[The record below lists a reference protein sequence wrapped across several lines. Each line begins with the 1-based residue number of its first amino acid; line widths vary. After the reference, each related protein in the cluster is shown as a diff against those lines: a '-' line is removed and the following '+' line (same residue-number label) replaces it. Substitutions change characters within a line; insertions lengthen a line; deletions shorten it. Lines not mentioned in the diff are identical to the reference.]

1 MFLGEL
7 ISIAVCVLWSC
18 SALFGQVAARGV
30 GNAMPLNVMRMG
42 LSLLLLALSL
52 AWTIGIPFPVYAD
65 GETWLWLT
73 LSGLT
78 GYVLGDYCLFNAYI
92 IIGARFGQLFMT
104 LAPPTAALSGWILLG
119 ERMTPM
125 ALLGMMI
132 TISGI
137 ALSIMGKKELDS
149 PKEQNVTTPLQ
160 GKSGNTECSSRV
172 CVKGLGGGATFPL
185 KGILFGIGAGVGQ
198 GVGLVLSKL
207 GLEHY
212 ETCIKTALSDDPTA
226 LNDML
231 SAMPMAAT
239 FIRAITG
246 LLCFTLAMFFIG
258 QQGAIP
264 RSLKQG
270 RLMLVILLATITGPF
285 VGVSLSLKA
294 TLYTSTGIAQTI
306 MACTPI
312 LILWPCHVLFKQ
324 QITLR
329 EVIGAVISVLG
340 VAMFFI

>member
-52 AWTIGIPFPVYAD
+52 TWTIGTPYPIYAD

-73 LSGLT
+73 LSGLA

-92 IIGARFGQLFMT
+92 VIGARFGQLFMT
-104 LAPPTAALSGWILLG
+104 LAPPAAALAGWMLLG
-119 ERMTPM
+119 ERMTPI

-137 ALSIMGKKELDS
+137 ALSIMGKKEENEHRQIKL
-149 PKEQNVTTPLQ
+149 
-160 GKSGNTECSSRV
+160 
-172 CVKGLGGGATFPL
+172 PL

-198 GVGLVLSKL
+198 GVGLVLSKM

-212 ETCIKTALSDDPTA
+212 EGCIKTSLADDPA
-226 LNDML
+226 MLNDML

-246 LLCFTLAMFFIG
+246 LLCFTLAMFFIR

-264 RSLKQG
+264 RSLRQG

-312 LILWPCHVLFKQ
+312 LILWPCHVFFRQ
-324 QITLR
+324 QVTMR
-329 EVIGAVISVLG
+329 EVIGAVVSVVG